1 MRLHLVRHGECTW
14 NAEGRLPG
22 QARDV
27 PLTALGRTQAADAAA
42 RLAGCGATL
51 LLASDLLRAVQ
62 TADVIGA
69 ALGLPV
75 TTTPL
80 LREQGRGVLEGRLHR
95 DLVAEPVPE
104 GSDIADIRW
113 GGGESVADVHRRLG
127 ALVDQLRARPDAA
140 AVLVS
145 HADAL
150 RILLALLD
158 GRGHRAVDWTPW
170 APAGIVVREL
180 R

>member
-1 MRLHLVRHGECTW
+1 MRLYLVRHGECTW

-51 LLASDLLRAVQ
+51 LLASDLLRAVS
-62 TADVIGA
+62 TAEVIAA
-69 ALGLPV
+69 ALGLSV
-75 TTTPL
+75 ETSPL

-95 DLVAEPVPE
+95 ELVAEPVPE
-104 GSDIADIRW
+104 GFDIADIAW
-113 GGGESVADVHRRLG
+113 GGGESVADVHARLG
-127 ALVDQLRARPDAA
+127 VLVELLRARPDAA

-150 RILLALLD
+150 RVLLALLD

-170 APAGIVVREL
+170 APGAVVVREL
-180 R
+180 